1 MFRREVIKDYKVKIE
16 SAEEMVGILST
27 IRDSLLEQF
36 CVYYGWGVEEAIP
49 LLDMVLRLN
58 KEIRHFEWL
67 VSQQKQRTMPN

>member
-16 SAEEMVGILST
+16 TAEEMVGILTT
-27 IRDSLLEQF
+27 IRDHLLEQF
-36 CVYYGWGVEEAIP
+36 CVYYGWGVDEAVP

>member
-1 MFRREVIKDYKVKIE
+1 MIREVIKDYKVEIE

-27 IRDSLLEQF
+27 IRDNLLEQF
-36 CVYYGWGVEEAIP
+36 CVGSGWGIEEAIP

-67 VSQQKQRTMPN
+67 VSQQKQRMIPN